1 LSSVYERCMP
11 TIQYFV
17 WDPHVRKA
25 RETGWTVQ
33 ERSFHSY
40 FRVKN
45 IMFQAY
51 NQSLHPW
58 SYYDRQ
64 RKDQFTRRVETLLPG
79 YEVPDWAQDTKKM
92 PDVDLDSLMMQFEA
106 NRIVEQESTPKPHY
120 NFNSLYFAPQNWT
133 IQRNNFGF
141 YAQRLFYNE
150 NIRGDYYKF
159 GYSNKEDTDIMN
171 SWYSNSKNND
181 LLSEEAMTREQLDEK
196 RSQVNKWVNNVYTF
210 YPEYKNT
217 KIRNMHHKIDEPYFE
232 RNMDNIRDA
241 AFASIWIKAL
251 KENAF
256 TQEEVDQIHEVFL
269 NKNDE
274 HFFEY
279 NEELKTYLP
288 TKLYNKFVDIM
299 NFADVFE
306 LDKFTG
312 YIPEHQF
319 LDKLDSYWNINY
331 YTVDAYRSK
340 YHGMIEESNV
350 ADILNNEAF
359 VENNGTHLVSEEI
372 YNPQF
377 REILSNKFRNL
388 NLNENQSYVMHAVSQ
403 NLTDLA
409 NLNELAQQA
418 RDSIHITSR
427 TVRNDYINNSVRKIV
442 STFTFIPNAEKTKI

>member
-1 LSSVYERCMP
+1 
-11 TIQYFV
+11 
-17 WDPHVRKA
+17 
-25 RETGWTVQ
+25 
-33 ERSFHSY
+33 
-40 FRVKN
+40 
-45 IMFQAY
+45 
-51 NQSLHPW
+51 
-58 SYYDRQ
+58 
-64 RKDQFTRRVETLLPG
+64 
-79 YEVPDWAQDTKKM
+79 
-92 PDVDLDSLMMQFEA
+92 
-106 NRIVEQESTPKPHY
+106 
-120 NFNSLYFAPQNWT
+120 
-133 IQRNNFGF
+133 
-141 YAQRLFYNE
+141 
-150 NIRGDYYKF
+150 
-159 GYSNKEDTDIMN
+159 
-171 SWYSNSKNND
+171 
-181 LLSEEAMTREQLDEK
+181 
-196 RSQVNKWVNNVYTF
+196 
-210 YPEYKNT
+210 
-217 KIRNMHHKIDEPYFE
+217 
-232 RNMDNIRDA
+232 
-241 AFASIWIKAL
+241 
-251 KENAF
+251 
-256 TQEEVDQIHEVFL
+256 
-269 NKNDE
+269 
-274 HFFEY
+274 
-279 NEELKTYLP
+279 
-288 TKLYNKFVDIM
+288 M